1 MRATL
6 REQRAGGWGTLRF
19 RERAA
24 EGGQRPSSAYEND
37 FQQKA
42 QNAIAAFRF
51 RRTRE
56 FWSGRYHHGS
66 HRAFFHRDGSQ
77 RIYGADCY
85 PGLDNDQLEQR
96 PKSANS
102 S

>member
-6 REQRAGGWGTLRF
+6 RGQRAGGWGTLRF

-24 EGGQRPSSAYEND
+24 EGGQRPSSGYEND

-42 QNAIAAFRF
+42 PNAIAARRF

-56 FWSGRYHHGS
+56 FGREDIIMAPIERFFIAMAVSG
-66 HRAFFHRDGSQ
+66 FM
-77 RIYGADCY
+77 
-85 PGLDNDQLEQR
+85 GLIATLAWMMV
-96 PKSANS
+96 S
-102 S
+102 